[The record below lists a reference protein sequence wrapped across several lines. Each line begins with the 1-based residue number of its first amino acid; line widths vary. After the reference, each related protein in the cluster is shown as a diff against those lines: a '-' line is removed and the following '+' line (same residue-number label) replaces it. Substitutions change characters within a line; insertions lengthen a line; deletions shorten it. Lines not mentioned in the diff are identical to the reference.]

1 MRSMIVCGLTAAVLS
16 VGCGGQEM
24 GTTGQAGEQVNALEA
39 SGAVDLYV
47 KIVGADGI
55 PFGGESVSAGRQDF
69 IPAIQFYSDITK
81 TNAGGATKCTTFQF
95 TKAAGVA
102 SPLLARAVSS
112 GETLMSVHMDFV
124 KEGGMPFTWQMIDL
138 TGVRVSMLEQGSTTP
153 VAGVNSG
160 LLEEV
165 TLTPVGTAN
174 VTLTSIPQLPTGTAG
189 APIVQ
194 PFACKGG

>member
-1 MRSMIVCGLTAAVLS
+1 MRSMIVCCLAVVGLA

-24 GTTGQAGEQVNALEA
+24 GAAAQPPQVGEQTNP
-39 SGAVDLYV
+39 LYV
-47 KIVGADGI
+47 KIVGADGVA
-55 PFGGESVSAGRQDF
+55 FGGESVEQGRQDF

-81 TNAGGATKCTTFQF
+81 ATAGGTTKCTDFHF

-124 KEGGMPFTWQMIDL
+124 KEGGLTFTWQMIDL
-138 TGVRVSMLEQGSTTP
+138 KGVRVSMVEQGSTTP
-153 VAGVNSG
+153 VTGVPSG

-165 TLTPVGTAN
+165 TLTPVGTAT
-174 VTLTSIPQLPTGTAG
+174 VTITSIPQLPTGAAG

-194 PFACKGG
+194 PFTCKGG